1 LIKAKSGQLMES
13 QNPNSKD
20 ETPVTR
26 ALDDLGVSY
35 RFFRHPGKVSSLEQ
49 AAEERGQEPGQIIR
63 SIVFR
68 LAQNEFVMVLV
79 AGPAQISWPSLRAY
93 LDQSRLTMAS
103 EEEIFAVTGYPIG
116 AVSPFGLAQPLRIL
130 VDSSVI
136 QEGEVSIGS
145 GVRYTTVIMDGSD
158 LVRALGQVEIADFMK
173 DASQT

>member
-1 LIKAKSGQLMES
+1 MES

-158 LVRALGQVEIADFMK
+158 LVRALGQVEVADFMK
-173 DASQT
+173 EVSQT